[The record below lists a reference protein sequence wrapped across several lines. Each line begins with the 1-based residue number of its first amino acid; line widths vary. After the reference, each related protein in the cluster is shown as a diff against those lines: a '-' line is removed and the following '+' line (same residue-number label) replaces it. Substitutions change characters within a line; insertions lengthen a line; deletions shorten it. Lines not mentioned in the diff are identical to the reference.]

1 MDFCFSVPYPCTFT
15 YTLLEREIKM
25 GRSVKIEKIWAREV
39 LNFRGNPA
47 VEAEVFL
54 SDGSYGKAAVP
65 AGISTGSSEAVQI
78 LDGEERFGGK
88 GVLRAVE
95 NVRKIIA
102 PALQGMKA
110 GGQEKID
117 EALLRLDGT
126 PNKGRLGAN
135 AVLGVSLAAAHA
147 AAASRKISLFLYLG
161 GEGPFRLPVPVYD
174 MLAGGAHAQSTVD
187 FQEYL
192 VMPAGVPAFKD
203 AIEAGFRVYQ
213 ALREVLKAKGH
224 VISQPGGPL
233 TPSLRSNREGV
244 EVVAQAI
251 EKAGYKLGWEIFIG
265 IDAATSELYEDG
277 KYILKGEG
285 RTLTSQEMV
294 ELWAEWIAAYPILSI
309 EDGLAEEDWEGWRI
323 LTGRIGDR
331 VQLVGDDFFTTNPAR
346 IRKGIELKAAN
357 AVLIKPNQIGTLT
370 ETLEAIRIAGKA
382 GYGAMLSSRS
392 GETEDFTISD
402 LSVLK
407 GAGQIKT
414 GPPNLQY
421 IVKFNR
427 LLRIAEE
434 LGGKG
439 KYAGLRPFKRF
450 RCS

>member
-1 MDFCFSVPYPCTFT
+1 
-15 YTLLEREIKM
+15 M
-25 GRSVKIEKIWAREV
+25 GKSAKIERIWAREV
-39 LNFRGNPA
+39 LNFRGNPT

-54 SDGSYGKAAVP
+54 TDGSYGRAAVP
-65 AGISTGSSEAVQI
+65 AGISTGSSEAVQL
-78 LDGEERFGGK
+78 LDGDPGRFGGK
-88 GVLRAVE
+88 GVLQAVK
-95 NVRKIIA
+95 NVRKVIA
-102 PALQGMKA
+102 PALKGQKA
-110 GGQEKID
+110 DPQEKID

-126 PNKGRLGAN
+126 PDKSRLGAN
-135 AVLGVSLAAAHA
+135 ALLGVSLAAAHA
-147 AAASRKISLFLYLG
+147 AAASRKISLFRYLG

-192 VMPAGVPAFKD
+192 VMPAGVPTFQD
-203 AIEAGFRVYQ
+203 AIQAGFRIYQ

-224 VISQPGGPL
+224 VITQPGGPL

-244 EVVAQAI
+244 EVVAEAI
-251 EKAGYKLGWEIFIG
+251 QKAGYKLGQEVFIG
-265 IDAATSELYEDG
+265 IDAATSELYENG
-277 KYILKGEG
+277 KYVLKGES
-285 RTLTSQEMV
+285 RTLTSPEMV
-294 ELWAEWIAAYPILSI
+294 ELWAEWIRAYPILSI
-309 EDGLAEEDWEGWRI
+309 EDGLAEEDWDGWQV
-323 LTGRIGDR
+323 LTKRIGDR
-331 VQLVGDDFFTTNPAR
+331 VQLVGDDFFTTNPVR
-346 IRKGIELKAAN
+346 IRKGIDLNAAN

-370 ETLEAIRIAGKA
+370 ETLEAIRTARAA

-450 RCS
+450 GI

>member
-1 MDFCFSVPYPCTFT
+1 
-15 YTLLEREIKM
+15 M
-25 GRSVKIEKIWAREV
+25 GKAPKIERIWAREV

-54 SDGSYGKAAVP
+54 ADGSYGKAAVP
-65 AGISTGSSEAVQI
+65 AGISTGSSEAIQ
-78 LDGEERFGGK
+78 LFDGDPERFGGK
-88 GVLRAVE
+88 GVLQAVK
-95 NVRKIIA
+95 NVRKVIA

-110 GGQEKID
+110 DQQEKID
-117 EALLRLDGT
+117 EALLQLDGT
-126 PNKGRLGAN
+126 PDKSSLGAN
-135 AVLGVSLAAAHA
+135 AILGVSLAAAHA
-147 AAASRKISLFLYLG
+147 AAASRKLPLFRYLG

-192 VMPAGVPAFKD
+192 VMPAGVPTFLD
-203 AIEAGFRVYQ
+203 AIQAGFRIYQ

-224 VISQPGGPL
+224 VITQPGGPL

-244 EVVAQAI
+244 EVIVEAI
-251 EKAGYKLGWEIFIG
+251 EKAGYKIGKEVFIG
-265 IDAATSELYEDG
+265 IDAAASELFEGG
-277 KYILKGEG
+277 KYVLKGEG

-294 ELWAEWIAAYPILSI
+294 DLWAEWIRAYPILSI
-309 EDGLAEEDWEGWRI
+309 EDGLAEEDWEGWQT
-323 LTGRIGDR
+323 LTKRIGKR

-370 ETLEAIRIAGKA
+370 ETLEAIRTAREA

-434 LGGKG
+434 LGRKG
-439 KYAGLRPFKRF
+439 SYAGLRPFKRF
-450 RCS
+450 RIS